1 MDRRFTPAV
10 STCASV
16 SQRLREISERVS
28 QASSLLSTRVGIA
41 SEKQNQLL
49 LASMERRAGLQLR
62 LQQIVEL
69 VSIVPVIYYM
79 TGIVGYLV
87 RALNSIG
94 SSISVELAEGVA
106 LPIIASLGIVLARL
120 AHRRALSDMAASK
133 AK

>member
-62 LQQIVEL
+62 LQKIVEL